1 MQITAVPVN
10 TPQLAARH
18 SPHTIKVHQT
28 DGDSIVVTYPS
39 WLHLALRMGR
49 WASGFAR
56 VAIYFS
62 KNRKRELLLN
72 TTQCFASARTC
83 SLMLRFTFNNDSY
96 RCEKRK
102 KKVHSYMS
110 VTVLTTSHPHGKEEK
125 HKHKCVYIGKF
136 LCLSLGVSYVSA
148 VPSYKIKS
156 IIITI
161 CCGLVSQ
168 TSPQNC
174 QSGPPPGQQQCGCG
188 ESLAQLSQ
196 DRR

>member
-49 WASGFAR
+49 WASGFSR
-56 VAIYFS
+56 VAIYLS

-102 KKVHSYMS
+102 KKGSQLHVSNCS
-110 VTVLTTSHPHGKEEK
+110 DNITSTRERRK
-125 HKHKCVYIGKF
+125 
-136 LCLSLGVSYVSA
+136 
-148 VPSYKIKS
+148 
-156 IIITI
+156 T
-161 CCGLVSQ
+161 Q
-168 TSPQNC
+168 TQMC
-174 QSGPPPGQQQCGCG
+174 
-188 ESLAQLSQ
+188 AY
-196 DRR
+196 R